1 MVKNW
6 ISKFSNKDD
15 INDSEEGELISVID
29 FLRKEY
35 SEVVYSKAL
44 LSDIKVY
51 RKSLKPEKIATLPS
65 IYLLI
70 EKSILDSNIKNKPS
84 KRDLRDI
91 VNDKFYPLL
100 KHPNFQLI
108 FLPDENQEIILCRK
122 LLRAVKDQFLK
133 ENNIDEQDDNFIR
146 DANLFLNPL
155 LDFADVEHSMSEKK
169 TELEKY
175 SKDLFTKV
183 KETINLDTAITTY
196 NSAYKE
202 IYDSYFLLD
211 AFAAILS
218 IVPLEVL
225 EKDLIGLPDKK
236 RILKILKKQT
246 QNLEKK
252 NDKLSEEIY
261 QRKKIESALKES
273 EQLKSMVIE
282 TAVDAII
289 LLDEEGIILN
299 WNHRAETILGWGK
312 NEAVGQSI
320 DSIFTNNLTK
330 LIKQGLNTY
339 TSTGASDIINERK
352 EVPIKNKAGIKIEVE
367 LTLSPIKTQYG
378 YLFNMFLR
386 DITLKKFVDKGIR
399 EAKLIAE
406 KSTEAKSVFLSNM
419 SHEIRTPLNVILGLT
434 GLLQKDNLLDI
445 SKTRENIDGIKF
457 SAENLLALVNDILD
471 FSKIEAGK
479 LTLNPTDF
487 NLHELI
493 TNISRGFQIKAR
505 EKGLEFIVDMDVDMP
520 KFVIGDQYRLNQILT
535 NLLGNAIKF
544 TSKGVVKIKVKI
556 IEKQHNATLIEFSVL
571 DSGMGIPEDKL
582 KQIFTSFYQVHKP
595 GKNKIEGTGLGLSIS
610 KQLIE
615 LHNGE
620 LKAFSEVEKGSEF
633 KFQIQYKKSY
643 ITNNDKLQGNDTS
656 TEFNLSG
663 LHILIA
669 EDNKM
674 NQFYLKQLLSSWN
687 IKAETADDGEIAIEK
702 LKEKNYDL
710 ILMDLHMPVMDGAE
724 ATKHIR
730 SAKKDIKQHDIP
742 IVMCSA
748 DVFPKSRIMSEEAG
762 ANFYLTKPISE
773 DAIKEILLGLKFD
786 NIDNVTVT
794 NEVNK
799 NNEILED
806 NSSFLDLTSL
816 KETFSNDTEFIKSI
830 LQIFI
835 DDTPKD
841 YNQLKILIGKGDY
854 QKASKLAHKV
864 KSSFRTLGMIKPT
877 DLLQRIESNPDNNGN
892 IEILSELNQI
902 YLKAMNEVHDKLL
915 SYEETENADGDVE
928 L

>member
-15 INDSEEGELISVID
+15 INDSNSGELITIIN
-29 FLRKEY
+29 FLRDSY
-35 SEVVYSKAL
+35 PDVAY
-44 LSDIKVY
+44 D
-51 RKSLKPEKIATLPS
+51 KSLASNIKTYKKLLDVEKIIVLPS
-65 IYLLI
+65 IYLFI
-70 EKSILDSNIKNKPS
+70 EKSILESNIENKPS
-84 KRDLRDI
+84 KRELRDI
-91 VNDKFYPLL
+91 INNKFYSLL
-100 KHPNFQLI
+100 KYPNFQLI
-108 FLPDENQEIILCRK
+108 FLPTENQEIIICRK
-122 LLRAVKDQFLK
+122 LLRIIKDQFLK
-133 ENNIDEQDDNFIR
+133 EKNIDENEDDFIKEI
-146 DANLFLNPL
+146 NLFLNPL
-155 LDFADVEHSMSEKK
+155 LDFTGVDYSMSEKK
-169 TELEKY
+169 IELEVC
-175 SKDLFTKV
+175 SKNLFNKI
-183 KETINLDTAITTY
+183 KETINLDEAISIY
-196 NSAYKE
+196 NLAYKE

-211 AFAAILS
+211 AFAATLS
-218 IVPLEVL
+218 IIPIEVL
-225 EKDLIGLPDKK
+225 EKDTIGLPDKK

-246 QNLEKK
+246 QELEKK

-282 TAVDAII
+282 TAMDAII

-299 WNHRAETILGWGK
+299 WNHRAETILGWEK

-339 TSTGASDIINERK
+339 TSTGTSDILNDRK

-378 YLFNMFLR
+378 FLFNMFLR

-445 SKTRENIDGIKF
+445 NKTRENIDGIKF

-487 NLHELI
+487 NLYELI
-493 TNISRGFQIKAR
+493 TNISRGFQIKAK
-505 EKGLEFIVDMDVDMP
+505 EKGLNFIVDLDVHMP

-544 TSKGVVKIKVKI
+544 TSQGLVKIKVKV
-556 IEKQHNATLIEFSVL
+556 IEKQHNTTLIEFAVS
-571 DSGMGIPEDKL
+571 DTGIGIPEDKL
-582 KQIFTSFYQVHKP
+582 NQIFTSFYQVHKP

-620 LKAFSEVEKGSEF
+620 LKAYSKVDEGSEF

-643 ITNNDKLQGNDTS
+643 ITSNDKIQGNDIS

-663 LHILIA
+663 LKILVV

-674 NQFYLKQLLSSWN
+674 NQFYLKQLLSSWD
-687 IKAETADDGEIAIEK
+687 IKIDTADDGQIAIDL

-724 ATKHIR
+724 ATKYIR
-730 SAKKDIKQHDIP
+730 TNPKEIKQNEIP

-773 DAIKEILLGLKFD
+773 EAIKEILLRLKSD
-786 NIDNVTVT
+786 NISNISIDDIK
-794 NEVNK
+794 K
-799 NNEILED
+799 ND
-806 NSSFLDLTSL
+806 TKDDDHDDSPFLDLTSL
-816 KETFSNDTEFIKSI
+816 KETFSNDIEFIKSI

-864 KSSFRTLGMIKPT
+864 KSSFRTLGMTKPT
-877 DLLQRIESNPDNNGN
+877 NLLQKIESNPDNNGN
-892 IEILSELNQI
+892 LEILSELNQI
-902 YLKAMNEVHDKLL
+902 YLKAMNEVHDKLI
-915 SYEETENADGDVE
+915 SYEETENS
-928 L
+928 

>member
-15 INDSEEGELISVID
+15 INDSNSGELITIIN
-29 FLRKEY
+29 FLRDSY
-35 SEVVYSKAL
+35 PDVAY
-44 LSDIKVY
+44 D
-51 RKSLKPEKIATLPS
+51 KSLTSNIKTYKKLLDVEKIIVLPS
-65 IYLLI
+65 IYLFI
-70 EKSILDSNIKNKPS
+70 EKSILESNIENKPS
-84 KRDLRDI
+84 KRELRDI
-91 VNDKFYPLL
+91 INNKFYSLL
-100 KHPNFQLI
+100 KYPNFQLI
-108 FLPDENQEIILCRK
+108 FLPTENQEIIICRK
-122 LLRAVKDQFLK
+122 LLRIIKDQFLK
-133 ENNIDEQDDNFIR
+133 EKNIDENEDDFIKEI
-146 DANLFLNPL
+146 NLFLNPL
-155 LDFADVEHSMSEKK
+155 LDFTGVDYSMSEKK
-169 TELEKY
+169 IELEVC
-175 SKDLFTKV
+175 SKNLFNKI
-183 KETINLDTAITTY
+183 KETINLDEAISIY
-196 NSAYKE
+196 NLAYKE

-211 AFAAILS
+211 AFAATLS
-218 IVPLEVL
+218 IIPIEVL
-225 EKDLIGLPDKK
+225 EKDTIGLPDKK

-246 QNLEKK
+246 QELEKK

-282 TAVDAII
+282 TAMDAII

-299 WNHRAETILGWGK
+299 WNHRAETILGWEK

-339 TSTGASDIINERK
+339 TSTGTSDILNDRK

-378 YLFNMFLR
+378 FLFNMFLR

-445 SKTRENIDGIKF
+445 NKTRENIDGIKF

-487 NLHELI
+487 NLYELI
-493 TNISRGFQIKAR
+493 TNISRGFQIKAK
-505 EKGLEFIVDMDVDMP
+505 EKGLNFIVDLDVHMP

-544 TSKGVVKIKVKI
+544 TSQGLVKIKVKV
-556 IEKQHNATLIEFSVL
+556 IEKQHNTTLIEFAVS
-571 DSGMGIPEDKL
+571 DTGIGIPEDKL
-582 KQIFTSFYQVHKP
+582 NQIFTSFYQVHKP

-620 LKAFSEVEKGSEF
+620 LKAYSKVDEGSEF

-643 ITNNDKLQGNDTS
+643 ITSNDKIQGNDIS

-663 LHILIA
+663 LKILVV

-674 NQFYLKQLLSSWN
+674 NQFYLKQLLSSWD
-687 IKAETADDGEIAIEK
+687 IKIDTADDGQIAIDL

-724 ATKHIR
+724 ATKYIR
-730 SAKKDIKQHDIP
+730 TNPKEIKQNEIP

-773 DAIKEILLGLKFD
+773 EAIKEILLRLKSD
-786 NIDNVTVT
+786 NISNISIDDIK
-794 NEVNK
+794 K
-799 NNEILED
+799 ND
-806 NSSFLDLTSL
+806 TKDDDHDDSPFLDLTSL
-816 KETFSNDTEFIKSI
+816 KETFSNDIEFIKSI

-864 KSSFRTLGMIKPT
+864 KSSFRTLGMTKPT
-877 DLLQRIESNPDNNGN
+877 NLLQKIESNPDNNGN
-892 IEILSELNQI
+892 LEILSELNQI
-902 YLKAMNEVHDKLL
+902 YLKAMNEVHDKLI
-915 SYEETENADGDVE
+915 SYEETENS
-928 L
+928 

>member
-6 ISKFSNKDD
+6 ISKFSNNDN
-15 INDSEEGELISVID
+15 INNSNSGDLIEIID
-29 FLRKEY
+29 FLKEKY
-35 SEVVYSKAL
+35 PSVTYSKSL
-44 LSDIKVY
+44 TSNIKTYKKLSDV
-51 RKSLKPEKIATLPS
+51 EKIEALPS
-65 IYLLI
+65 IYLFI
-70 EKSILDSNIKNKPS
+70 EKNILESTINKPT
-84 KRDLRDI
+84 KRELRDI
-91 VNDKFYPLL
+91 VNDKFYSLL
-100 KHPNFQLI
+100 KHPNFQII
-108 FLPDENQEIILCRK
+108 FLPTENQEIIICRK
-122 LLRAVKDQFLK
+122 LLRNIKDQFLK
-133 ENNIDEQDDNFIR
+133 EKNLDEKEDNFISE
-146 DANLFLNPL
+146 ANLFLNPL
-155 LDFADVEHSMSEKK
+155 LDFSDVDYTMSEKK
-169 TELEKY
+169 IELEVY
-175 SKDLFTKV
+175 SKKLFNKI
-183 KETINLDTAITTY
+183 KETTNTDSAISIY

-211 AFAAILS
+211 AFAATLS
-218 IVPLEVL
+218 IIPIEVL
-225 EKDLIGLPDKK
+225 EKDTIGLPDKK
-236 RILKILKKQT
+236 RILKILKRQT
-246 QNLEKK
+246 QELEKK

-282 TAVDAII
+282 TAMDAII

-299 WNHRAETILGWGK
+299 WNHRAETILGWEK

-320 DSIFTNNLTK
+320 ESIFTNNLTK

-339 TSTGASDIINERK
+339 TSTGASDIINDRK

-434 GLLQKDNLLDI
+434 SLLQKDNLLDI

-487 NLHELI
+487 NLNELI
-493 TNISRGFQIKAR
+493 TNISRGFQIKAK
-505 EKGLEFIVDMDVDMP
+505 EKGLNFIVDLDVDMP

-544 TSKGVVKIKVKI
+544 TSQGLVKIKVKV
-556 IEKQHNATLIEFSVL
+556 IEKQHNATLIEFAVS
-571 DSGMGIPEDKL
+571 DTGMGIPEDKL
-582 KQIFTSFYQVHKP
+582 NQIFTSFYQVHKP

-620 LKAFSEVEKGSEF
+620 LKAFSKVDEGSEF

-643 ITNNDKLQGNDTS
+643 ITSNDKIQGNDIQ

-663 LHILIA
+663 LRVLIV

-674 NQFYLKQLLSSWN
+674 NQFYLRQLLSGWN
-687 IKAETADDGEIAIEK
+687 IKIETADDGQLAIDE
-702 LKEKNYDL
+702 LHEKNYDL
-710 ILMDLHMPVMDGAE
+710 VLMDLHMPVMDGAE
-724 ATKHIR
+724 ATKYIR
-730 SAKKDIKQHDIP
+730 TNPKIKQSDIP

-773 DAIKEILLGLKFD
+773 EAIKEILLGLKSD
-786 NIDNVTVT
+786 NIDNISIDDL
-794 NEVNK
+794 NK
-799 NNEILED
+799 KSKVETPEEID
-806 NSSFLDLTSL
+806 DSPFLDLTSL
-816 KETFSNDTEFIKSI
+816 KETFSNDIEFIKSI

-864 KSSFRTLGMIKPT
+864 KSSFRTLGMTKPT
-877 DLLQRIESNPDNNGN
+877 NLLQQIESNPDNNGN
-892 IEILSELNQI
+892 MEILSELNQI
-902 YLKAMNEVHDKLL
+902 YLKAMNEVHDKLI
-915 SYEETENADGDVE
+915 SYEEAENSTEE
-928 L
+928 

>member
-6 ISKFSNKDD
+6 ISKFSNKED
-15 INDSEEGELISVID
+15 INDSGPEELTSIID
-29 FLRKEY
+29 FLKDQY
-35 SEVVYSKAL
+35 SNVVYSKSL
-44 LSDIKVY
+44 LSDIKIY
-51 RKSLKPEKIATLPS
+51 RKYSTNEKIEALPS
-65 IYLLI
+65 LYLLI
-70 EKSILDSNIKNKPS
+70 EKTILESKYTNIPS
-84 KRDLRDI
+84 KRELRDLI
-91 VNDKFYPLL
+91 NDKFHSLL

-108 FLPDENQEIILCRK
+108 FLPPDNQEIILCRK
-122 LLRAVKDQFLK
+122 LLRAVKDEFLIQ
-133 ENNIDEQDDNFIR
+133 NNIDEKDDQFISEI
-146 DANLFLNPL
+146 NLFLNPL
-155 LDFADVEHSMSEKK
+155 LDFSDVEHTLSEKK
-169 TELEKY
+169 NELEKY
-175 SKDLFTKV
+175 SKKLFSKIKNTTDLD
-183 KETINLDTAITTY
+183 IAIRIY

-211 AFAAILS
+211 TFAAILA
-218 IVPLEVL
+218 IIPLDVL
-225 EKDLIGLPDKK
+225 EKETIGLPDKN

-252 NDKLSEEIY
+252 NDKLAEEIY

-282 TAVDAII
+282 TAMDAII

-299 WNHRAETILGWGK
+299 WNHRAETILGWEK

-320 DSIFTNNLTK
+320 DSIFTSNLTK

-339 TSTGASDIINERK
+339 ISTGASDILNDRK

-434 GLLQKDNLLDI
+434 SLLQKDNFLDI
-445 SKTRENIDGIKF
+445 NKTRENIDGIKF

-487 NLHELI
+487 NFHELI
-493 TNISRGFQIKAR
+493 TNISRGFQIKAK
-505 EKGLEFIVDMDVDMP
+505 EKGLNFIVDMDVNMP
-520 KFVIGDQYRLNQILT
+520 KFVIGDQFRLNQILT

-544 TSKGVVKIKVKI
+544 TSKGLVKIKVSV
-556 IEKQHNATLIEFSVL
+556 IEAQYNANLIEFSVS
-571 DSGMGIPEDKL
+571 DTGMGIPEDKL
-582 KQIFTSFYQVHKP
+582 QQIFTSFYQVHKP

-620 LKAFSEVEKGSEF
+620 LKAFSKVDEGSEF
-633 KFQIQYKKSY
+633 KFQILLKKSY
-643 ITNNDKLQGNDTS
+643 ITSNDKINDNDHE

-663 LHILIA
+663 LKILVV

-687 IKAETADDGEIAIEK
+687 IETDTADDGQMAIEK
-702 LKEKNYDL
+702 LKEQNYDL

-724 ATKHIR
+724 ATKYIR
-730 SAKKDIKQHDIP
+730 TAKDEIEQSDVP

-748 DVFPKSRIMSEEAG
+748 DVFPKSRILSEEAG

-773 DAIKEILLGLKFD
+773 EAIKEILLGLKFD
-786 NIDNVTVT
+786 NINNISIENIESNG
-794 NEVNK
+794 NETSD
-799 NNEILED
+799 IDYDD
-806 NSSFLDLTSL
+806 NSPFLDLTSL

-830 LQIFI
+830 LQIFV

-864 KSSFRTLGMIKPT
+864 KSSFRTLGMSKPT
-877 DLLQRIESNPDNNGN
+877 TLLQQIESSPDNNGN
-892 IEILSELNQI
+892 LEIISELNQI
-902 YLKAMNEVHDKLL
+902 YLKAMSEVHEKLL
-915 SYEETENADGDVE
+915 SYEEGEE
-928 L
+928 EI

>member
-6 ISKFSNKDD
+6 ISKFSNNDN
-15 INDSEEGELISVID
+15 INNSNSGDLIEIID
-29 FLRKEY
+29 FLKEKY
-35 SEVVYSKAL
+35 PNVSYSKSLASNIKTYKKF
-44 LSDIKVY
+44 SDV
-51 RKSLKPEKIATLPS
+51 EKIEALPS
-65 IYLLI
+65 IYLFI
-70 EKSILDSNIKNKPS
+70 EKSILDSTIENKPT
-84 KRDLRDI
+84 KRELRDI
-91 VNDKFYPLL
+91 VNDKFYSLL
-100 KHPNFQLI
+100 KHPNFQII
-108 FLPDENQEIILCRK
+108 FLPTENQEIIICRK
-122 LLRAVKDQFLK
+122 LLRNIKDQFLK
-133 ENNIDEQDDNFIR
+133 EKNLDEKEDNFISE
-146 DANLFLNPL
+146 ANLFLNPL
-155 LDFADVEHSMSEKK
+155 LDFSDVDYTMSEKK
-169 TELEKY
+169 IELEVY
-175 SKDLFTKV
+175 SKKLFNKI
-183 KETINLDTAITTY
+183 KETTNTDSAISIY

-211 AFAAILS
+211 AFAATLS
-218 IVPLEVL
+218 IIPIEVL
-225 EKDLIGLPDKK
+225 EKDTIGLPDKK
-236 RILKILKKQT
+236 RILKILKRQT
-246 QNLEKK
+246 QELEKK

-282 TAVDAII
+282 TAMDAII

-299 WNHRAETILGWGK
+299 WNHRAETILGWEK

-320 DSIFTNNLTK
+320 ESIFTNNLTK

-339 TSTGASDIINERK
+339 TSTGASDIINDRK

-434 GLLQKDNLLDI
+434 SLLQKDNLLDI

-487 NLHELI
+487 NLNELI
-493 TNISRGFQIKAR
+493 TNISRGFQIKAK
-505 EKGLEFIVDMDVDMP
+505 EKGLNFIVDLDVDMP

-544 TSKGVVKIKVKI
+544 TSQGLVKIKVKV
-556 IEKQHNATLIEFSVL
+556 IEKQHNATLIEFAVS
-571 DSGMGIPEDKL
+571 DTGMGIPEDKL
-582 KQIFTSFYQVHKP
+582 NQIFTSFYQVHKP

-620 LKAFSEVEKGSEF
+620 LKAFSKVDEGSEF

-643 ITNNDKLQGNDTS
+643 ITSNDKIQGNDIQ

-663 LHILIA
+663 LRVLIV

-674 NQFYLKQLLSSWN
+674 NQFYLRQLLSGWN
-687 IKAETADDGEIAIEK
+687 IKIETADDGQLAIDE
-702 LKEKNYDL
+702 LHEKNYDL
-710 ILMDLHMPVMDGAE
+710 VLMDLHMPVMDGAE
-724 ATKHIR
+724 ATKYIR
-730 SAKKDIKQHDIP
+730 TNPKIKQSDIP

-773 DAIKEILLGLKFD
+773 EAIKEILLGLKSD
-786 NIDNVTVT
+786 NIDNISIDDL
-794 NEVNK
+794 NK
-799 NNEILED
+799 KSKVETPEEID
-806 NSSFLDLTSL
+806 DSPFLDLTSL
-816 KETFSNDTEFIKSI
+816 KETFSNDIEFIKSI

-864 KSSFRTLGMIKPT
+864 KSSFRTLGMTKPT
-877 DLLQRIESNPDNNGN
+877 NLLQQIESNPDNNGN
-892 IEILSELNQI
+892 MEILSELNQI
-902 YLKAMNEVHDKLL
+902 YLKAMNEVHDKLI
-915 SYEETENADGDVE
+915 SYEEAENSTEE
-928 L
+928 